1 MVVGMI
7 LMGTATLDPVQQS
20 PDVSQRSA
28 PTDRASAGRPTRLLT
43 LRHGESEWN
52 AIGRWQ
58 GQEDPPLT
66 DAGML
71 QAVAAAEMLGTFDA
85 VWASTL
91 QRAAYT
97 AAIIAEA
104 LGIGP
109 VQVDPQLMEQAFGSW
124 QGLTIGEIEHGWPG
138 FLAEH
143 RRPDDAEQP
152 DEIVARGLAVLRR
165 IAAEH
170 PGGEVLVVTHGGLMR
185 TLRRSLGADEARFTN
200 LGGCWFEVHADG
212 RVVAGELVRLIDPQ
226 AYGDTL

>member
-7 LMGTATLDPVQQS
+7 HPGTATLDPVPHQPDAS
-20 PDVSQRSA
+20 P
-28 PTDRASAGRPTRLLT
+28 RATAATGTPTRLLA

-52 AIGRWQ
+52 AVGRWQ

-71 QAVAAAEMLGTFDA
+71 QAVAAAEVLGTFDA

-109 VQVDPQLMEQAFGSW
+109 VQVDPLLMEQAFGSW
-124 QGLTIGEIEHGWPG
+124 QGLTIDEIEQGWPG
-138 FLAEH
+138 YLAEH

-185 TLRRSLGADEARFTN
+185 TLRRALGADEARFTN
-200 LGGCWFEVHADG
+200 LGGCWFLVHADG
-212 RVVAGELVRLIDPQ
+212 RVEAGELVRLIDPQ

>member
-1 MVVGMI
+1 MVVAPNRTT
-7 LMGTATLDPVQQS
+7 TATLQRVPSRDHPS
-20 PDVSQRSA
+20 PA
-28 PTDRASAGRPTRLLT
+28 AAGGRGVTRLLT
-43 LRHGESEWN
+43 VRHGESEWN

-71 QAVAAAEMLGTFDA
+71 QAVAAAEQLGSFDA

-109 VQVDPQLMEQAFGSW
+109 VLTDPELMETAFGPW
-124 QGLTIGEIEHGWPG
+124 QGLTIHEIEEGWPG
-138 FLAEH
+138 YLAEH
-143 RRPDDAEQP
+143 RRPEGAEQP
-152 DEIVARGLAVLRR
+152 EAVSARGLGALRR
-165 IAAEH
+165 IAGEH

-185 TLRRSLGADEARFTN
+185 VLRRALGGDEMRFTN
-200 LGGCWFEVHADG
+200 LAGCWFDVDPDG
-212 RVVAGELVRLIDPQ
+212 RVVAGDAVHLIDPQ
-226 AYGDTL
+226 AFGDTL